1 MVSLLCLL
9 RQGSGQSHVREGPET
24 HLGVAANQEDAPD
37 VLLLMA
43 WGLACLLVRAASTAA
58 SSSSDTATR
67 PHGHTPLSLPSSLLT
82 GLPSLLPLPGP
93 SICLAAPAVLAS
105 SLSHTLR
112 RDHPDFLLPFPFPL
126 LLPLVYIFLPPPSSF
141 LPSPVP
147 LHPTLT
153 EIPLIPIDLPI
164 RGSSSRR
171 QISATSLS
179 SSLHP
184 LIPPYCSPDSLHLC
198 LLVAVT
204 TSLVPFPLHSSRSS
218 TWPIASP
225 RLPLYALELPFPLIR
240 NPLPKLTA
248 LARRVDLT
256 VPLNS
261 TFKATLI
268 CADRTQCLST
278 APTPRRQFLP
288 CSPRVFI
295 R

>member
-24 HLGVAANQEDAPD
+24 HLGVAANQESAPD

-43 WGLACLLVRAASTAA
+43 WGLARLLVYAASTAA
-58 SSSSDTATR
+58 PTR
-67 PHGHTPLSLPSSLLT
+67 PHGHTATRLCRCPPPSSRA
-82 GLPSLLPLPGP
+82 LPSLLPLPGP

-153 EIPLIPIDLPI
+153 EIPLIPVDLPI

-184 LIPPYCSPDSLHLC
+184 LIPPSCSPDSLHLC

-204 TSLVPFPLHSSRSS
+204 TSLVPFPPPLFTLLYLANCFSPAS
-218 TWPIASP
+218 TLRA
-225 RLPLYALELPFPLIR
+225 
-240 NPLPKLTA
+240 
-248 LARRVDLT
+248 
-256 VPLNS
+256 
-261 TFKATLI
+261 
-268 CADRTQCLST
+268 
-278 APTPRRQFLP
+278 
-288 CSPRVFI
+288 
-295 R
+295 

>member
-24 HLGVAANQEDAPD
+24 HLWVAANQEGAPD

-67 PHGHTPLSLPSSLLT
+67 PHAFVAALLPPH
-82 GLPSLLPLPGP
+82 GPFLPLPGP

-153 EIPLIPIDLPI
+153 EIPLIPVDLPI
-164 RGSSSRR
+164 RGSSSRH

-179 SSLHP
+179 SSLHH
-184 LIPPYCSPDSLHLC
+184 LIPPSCSPDSLHLC

-204 TSLVPFPLHSSRSS
+204 TSLVPFPPPLFTLLYLANCFSPAS
-218 TWPIASP
+218 TLRA
-225 RLPLYALELPFPLIR
+225 
-240 NPLPKLTA
+240 
-248 LARRVDLT
+248 
-256 VPLNS
+256 
-261 TFKATLI
+261 
-268 CADRTQCLST
+268 
-278 APTPRRQFLP
+278 
-288 CSPRVFI
+288 
-295 R
+295 